1 LDLIANEMRS
11 CLEDEAVFIHT
22 DPEWRKGAMEEWMGM
37 GGDAKVM
44 DELFEEADKKSGIR
58 S

>member
-1 LDLIANEMRS
+1 
-11 CLEDEAVFIHT
+11 LEDEAVFIHT